1 MNRIYNTT
9 KLIEEMNRYYE
20 ARASWHDQYMSYKSN
35 KNMEKQLG
43 PIIEIIE
50 EKIVGKKVLE
60 IACGTGNWTE
70 VLARRAASEVAVDIS
85 PAVLKIAKRKL
96 SGCDNVTFI
105 QGDAYNLDCIG
116 DSFDIIFS
124 ADWWS
129 HIPKG
134 ILPTFL
140 DSSMKKLNPGSKVI
154 TIDMTMGDYFKQ
166 EPCYYDAD
174 NNRISRRG
182 LPDGS
187 EFQVIKNFQEEEEIR
202 LILGD
207 YGKTVEY
214 HEFPD
219 LKRWMVMFEKK

>member
-1 MNRIYNTT
+1 M
-9 KLIEEMNRYYE
+9 EE
-20 ARASWHDQYMSYKSN
+20 
-35 KNMEKQLG
+35 QLG

-50 EKIVGKKVLE
+50 KRIIGKKVLE

-70 VLARRAASEVAVDIS
+70 VLAKRAASVVAVDIS

-96 SGCDNVTFI
+96 SGCDNVIFI

-116 DSFDIIFS
+116 DSFDILFS

-129 HIPKG
+129 HIPKEF
-134 ILPTFL
+134 LPTYL
-140 DSSMKKLNPGSKVI
+140 DSSMKKLLPGSSAI
-154 TIDMTMGDYFKQ
+154 TIDMMLSEYFQQ
-166 EPCYYDAD
+166 ETCYYDEH

-187 EFQVIKNFQEEEEIR
+187 EYQVIKNFPGEEEIR

-207 YGKTVEY
+207 YGKIVAY
-214 HEFPD
+214 REFPD
-219 LKRWMVMFEKK
+219 LKRWMVMLEKK